1 MPDSIALSFI
11 PEKRASRPD
20 YVELVRYL
28 VEPFLEYT
36 DSLSVD
42 CEELNQNQKVW
53 VRLAFAGS
61 EKGRVYGRGGRNI
74 KAISTVLQTAAAAAG
89 QSLYLDI
96 YEDPEYRD
104 KKRANGFNSQPQK
117 RKSRTRRSA
126 ITKPSLK
133 SRS

>member
-1 MPDSIALSFI
+1 MPDSIALSSI

-28 VEPFLEYT
+28 VEPFLEYP

-53 VRLAFAGS
+53 LRLAFAGS

-96 YEDPEYRD
+96 YENPEHRD
-104 KKRANGFNSQPQK
+104 KKRANSFNSQPQK